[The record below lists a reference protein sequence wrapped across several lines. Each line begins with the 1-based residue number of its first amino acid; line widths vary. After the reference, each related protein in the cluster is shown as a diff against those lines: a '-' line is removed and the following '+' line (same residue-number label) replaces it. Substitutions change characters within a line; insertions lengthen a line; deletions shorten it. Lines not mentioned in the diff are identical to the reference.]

1 METSEGRIGDYEEGQ
16 PGTDGTPN
24 EAGGCCVEGD
34 SFYQSSNEEEE
45 LSLEEKMVLRRI
57 EMKKKK
63 EKWMKEERRLARYFA
78 RSLLVVVKG
87 VWLGLAVRGAAARW
101 RRNAWAHMGRMRWCY
116 VLDRV
121 VHSRRCGGTAMAV
134 DRLVGAM
141 CVINEEAKALCVLYE
156 KARIWYDEATVK
168 FARQPLWMTREA
180 FPEGLTWKEFRPS
193 ERPKESIIRRT
204 NLRCVLL
211 VAWLAMLYV
220 TTTEFETN
228 EYCGTVWNTP
238 RMGKKQREFE
248 WSRVRELGSFIRTTM
263 RTSARYRLKLE
274 KKRELMGNTGELDV
288 G

>member
-1 METSEGRIGDYEEGQ
+1 M
-16 PGTDGTPN
+16 
-24 EAGGCCVEGD
+24 
-34 SFYQSSNEEEE
+34 
-45 LSLEEKMVLRRI
+45 
-57 EMKKKK
+57 
-63 EKWMKEERRLARYFA
+63 
-78 RSLLVVVKG
+78 
-87 VWLGLAVRGAAARW
+87 
-101 RRNAWAHMGRMRWCY
+101 
-116 VLDRV
+116 
-121 VHSRRCGGTAMAV
+121 
-134 DRLVGAM
+134 
-141 CVINEEAKALCVLYE
+141 LYE
-156 KARIWYDEATVK
+156 KATIWYDEATVK

-238 RMGKKQREFE
+238 HMGKKQREFE